1 MKNILKYCWIIL
13 LSTILIKVSKAQDIY
28 KKKPYLISY
37 GVNIIFE
44 DRNQFENYLKNEPV
58 LWNISPITFGLEKRI
73 RNDFAIIGIAGT
85 NVYQEKQ
92 KINGITLKNSKEVYF
107 LEIGAKFNFIPLLK
121 YKTNI
126 DPYLTATTGY
136 INRGE
141 ASELNL
147 NFGLGTNYWFNSKFG
162 LNFNA
167 TYRINEAISKENK
180 QGDLMQFSI
189 MLVQII
195 D

>member
-1 MKNILKYCWIIL
+1 MRYTLKYCLIIL
-13 LSTILIKVSKAQDIY
+13 LLATFTKVGSAQEIY
-28 KKKPYLISY
+28 KNKPFIISY
-37 GVNIIFE
+37 GANVIFE
-44 DRNQFENYLKNEPV
+44 DRNQFENYVKNEPV

-92 KINGITLKNSKEVYF
+92 KINGITLKNSKDVYF
-107 LEIGAKFNFIPLLK
+107 IEIGAKLNFIPLLK
-121 YKTNI
+121 YKTNF
-126 DPYLTATTGY
+126 DPYITATTGY
-136 INRGE
+136 INRGVANE
-141 ASELNL
+141 INL

-162 LNFNA
+162 LNFNS
-167 TYRINEAISKENK
+167 TYRINEAISSENK

>member
-1 MKNILKYCWIIL
+1 LKNILKYSWIITL
-13 LSTILIKVSKAQDIY
+13 LITFSRISNAQDIY
-28 KKKPYLISY
+28 KKKPFLISY

-44 DRNQFENYLKNEPV
+44 DRNQFENYVKNEPV

-73 RNDFAIIGIAGT
+73 RDDFAILGIAGT

-92 KINGITLKNSKEVYF
+92 KINGITLKESKDVYF
-107 LEIGAKFNFIPLLK
+107 IEIGAKLNFVPILK
-121 YKTNI
+121 YKTNL
-126 DPYLTATTGY
+126 DPYVTTTTGY
-136 INRGE
+136 IYRGVTNE
-141 ASELNL
+141 INL
-147 NFGLGTNYWFNSKFG
+147 NIGLGTNYWFNSKFG

-167 TYRINEAISKENK
+167 TYRINQAISSENK
-180 QGDLMQFSI
+180 QGDLLQFSV

>member
-1 MKNILKYCWIIL
+1 MKNNLKYCWIFL
-13 LSTILIKVSKAQDIY
+13 LLNIFTNFSSAQDIY
-28 KKKPYLISY
+28 KKKPYIISY
-37 GVNIIFE
+37 GVNVIFE
-44 DRNQFENYLKNEPV
+44 DRNQFENYVKNEPV

-73 RNDFAIIGIAGT
+73 RNDFAIIGIVGT

-92 KINGITLKNSKEVYF
+92 KINGITLKNSKDVYF
-107 LEIGAKFNFIPLLK
+107 VEIGAKLNFIPLLK

-126 DPYLTATTGY
+126 DPYVTATTGY
-136 INRGE
+136 INRGV

-167 TYRINEAISKENK
+167 TYRINEAISIENK